1 MKYIYIPD
9 IKLKKAINEELA
21 KLVGK
26 REMLQDI
33 TDDEI
38 LNITSLYIDSCGIND
53 LTGLRY
59 AKNLN
64 YINFPYNNI
73 SDINEL
79 KYLRKLEKFI
89 LWHNKI
95 EDISPLGN
103 LQNLKH
109 LELDDNKIISIEPL
123 KNLNQLTTLW
133 ASYNYIDNIKA
144 LENLTNLKYLYLN
157 NNKIKDINSLK
168 NLVNIE
174 YLGLNY
180 NKIKDVEVLQNLKN
194 LKMLGISKNMINDL
208 SKLSELNLEGGFF
221 PWDQI
226 IIVNAKATSEN
237 TYELDLNLLK
247 DRNDNKINITNLN
260 TGIYDKERN
269 IIKWSDLQLPHNTTF
284 QFNNGLLVY
293 ENNSFY
299 GTVIVKIK

>member
-9 IKLKKAINEELA
+9 IKLKKAINEELV
-21 KLVGK
+21 KLLGK

-59 AKNLN
+59 AKNLK

-79 KYLRKLEKFI
+79 KYLSKLEKVI

-109 LELDDNKIISIEPL
+109 LDLDDNKIISIEPL

-174 YLGLNY
+174 YLGL
-180 NKIKDVEVLQNLKN
+180 
-194 LKMLGISKNMINDL
+194 NDL

>member
-1 MKYIYIPD
+1 MNMEDLRKISFEFRRVSSD
-9 IKLKKAINEELA
+9 
-21 KLVGK
+21 
-26 REMLQDI
+26 MLNSI
-33 TDDEI
+33 TDD
-38 LNITSLYIDSCGIND
+38 
-53 LTGLRY
+53 
-59 AKNLN
+59 
-64 YINFPYNNI
+64 NNV
-73 SDINEL
+73 
-79 KYLRKLEKFI
+79 YLIKFREFI
-89 LWHNKI
+89 
-95 EDISPLGN
+95 
-103 LQNLKH
+103 
-109 LELDDNKIISIEPL
+109 DDNKIISIEPL

-194 LKMLGISKNMINDL
+194 LKMSGISKNMINDL

-299 GTVIVKIK
+299 GSYSIFIQKHTQSHFYIKVS

>member
-9 IKLKKAINEELA
+9 IKLKKAVNEELV
-21 KLVGK
+21 KLLGK

-79 KYLRKLEKFI
+79 KYLSKLEKVI

-109 LELDDNKIISIEPL
+109 LDLDDNKIISIEPL

-144 LENLTNLKYLYLN
+144 LENLTNKF
-157 NNKIKDINSLK
+157 IKEFS
-168 NLVNIE
+168 
-174 YLGLNY
+174 
-180 NKIKDVEVLQNLKN
+180 
-194 LKMLGISKNMINDL
+194 
-208 SKLSELNLEGGFF
+208 
-221 PWDQI
+221 
-226 IIVNAKATSEN
+226 
-237 TYELDLNLLK
+237 
-247 DRNDNKINITNLN
+247 
-260 TGIYDKERN
+260 
-269 IIKWSDLQLPHNTTF
+269 
-284 QFNNGLLVY
+284 
-293 ENNSFY
+293 
-299 GTVIVKIK
+299 

>member
-9 IKLKKAINEELA
+9 IKLKKAVNEELV
-21 KLVGK
+21 KLLGK

-79 KYLRKLEKFI
+79 KYLSKLEKVI

-109 LELDDNKIISIEPL
+109 LDLDDNKIISIEPL

-168 NLVNIE
+168 NLVSIE

-194 LKMLGISKNMINDL
+194 LKMSGISKNMINDL

-269 IIKWSDLQLPHNTTF
+269 IIKWSDLQLPNNTTF